1 MTYEELKEI
10 LLKEKPSII
19 LKERED
25 ELFDLIP
32 ELKYSKG
39 FNQNNP
45 WHIYDVYEHILHV
58 VDGVSKN
65 IIVRLAALFHDM
77 GKPYLYTEDEN
88 GVGHFKGHWIKSQEL
103 FLKYANSFDL
113 SDNEID
119 LISKIIFYH
128 DIRNLDSK
136 LTKEEQIAL
145 INSFGIDGINKL
157 YEIKKADLL
166 AQNEKYHYMLKD
178 LMAEKSNLLALINK

>member
-1 MTYEELKEI
+1 MNYLDLKNI
-10 LLKEKPSII
+10 LLTDKPSILI
-19 LKERED
+19 KEKEN
-25 ELFDLIP
+25 EIFSLIP
-32 ELKYSKG
+32 EFKISKG

-58 VDGVSKN
+58 VDGVSNN

-77 GKPYLYTEDEN
+77 GKPYLYTEDED

-178 LMAEKSNLLALINK
+178 LMEEKQKILALKKE

>member
-1 MTYEELKEI
+1 MNYLDLKNI
-10 LLKEKPSII
+10 LLTDKPSILI
-19 LKERED
+19 KEKEN
-25 ELFDLIP
+25 EIFSLIP
-32 ELKYSKG
+32 EFKISKG

-58 VDGVSKN
+58 VDGVSNN

-77 GKPYLYTEDEN
+77 GKPYLYTEDED

-178 LMAEKSNLLALINK
+178 LMAEKQKILALKKE

>member
-1 MTYEELKEI
+1 MNYLDLKNI
-10 LLKEKPSII
+10 LLTDKPSILI
-19 LKERED
+19 KEKEN
-25 ELFDLIP
+25 EIFSLIP
-32 ELKYSKG
+32 EFKISKG

-58 VDGVSKN
+58 VDGVSSN

-88 GVGHFKGHWIKSQEL
+88 GVGHFRGHWIKSQEL

>member
-1 MTYEELKEI
+1 MNYLDLKNI
-10 LLKEKPSII
+10 LLTDKPSILI
-19 LKERED
+19 KEKEN
-25 ELFDLIP
+25 EIFSLIP
-32 ELKYSKG
+32 EFKISKG

-58 VDGVSKN
+58 VDGVSNN

-88 GVGHFKGHWIKSQEL
+88 GVGHFRGHWIKSQEL

-178 LMAEKSNLLALINK
+178 LMAEKQKMLELEKE

>member
-1 MTYEELKEI
+1 MNYLDLKNI
-10 LLKEKPSII
+10 LLTDKPSILI
-19 LKERED
+19 KEKEN
-25 ELFDLIP
+25 EIFSLIP
-32 ELKYSKG
+32 EFKISKG

-58 VDGVSKN
+58 VDGVSNN

-77 GKPYLYTEDEN
+77 GKPYLYTEDED

-178 LMAEKSNLLALINK
+178 LKEEKQKILALKKE